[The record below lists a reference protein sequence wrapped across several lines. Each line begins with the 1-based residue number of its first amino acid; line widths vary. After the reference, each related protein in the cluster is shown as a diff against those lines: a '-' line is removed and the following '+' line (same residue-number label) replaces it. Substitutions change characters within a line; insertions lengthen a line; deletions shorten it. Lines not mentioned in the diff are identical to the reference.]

1 VILRFPRRQSSHV
14 TIEPD
19 PFVFRMGILDLLSF
33 SQSRLEVDLQDIRAS
48 LLQLLGNDNA
58 MVNEHVVALENR
70 FAIELDG
77 GVCVESIECEYV
89 LSAA

>member
-1 VILRFPRRQSSHV
+1 VILRFPRRQPSHV

-33 SQSRLEVDLQDIRAS
+33 SQSRLEVDLQQIAVSR
-48 LLQLLGNDNA
+48 LEVLGDVNA
-58 MVNEHVVALENR
+58 MVYKHIVALENR

-77 GVCVESIECEYV
+77 GVCVETIECEDV
-89 LSAA
+89 LGAT